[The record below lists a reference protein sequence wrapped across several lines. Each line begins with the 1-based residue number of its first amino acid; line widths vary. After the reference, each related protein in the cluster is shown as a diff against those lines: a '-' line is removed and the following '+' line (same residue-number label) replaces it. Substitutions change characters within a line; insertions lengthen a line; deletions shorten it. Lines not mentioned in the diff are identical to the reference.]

1 MFIKVGFWRLA
12 ETIRPMF
19 SATTTPGKK
28 LITAACSGSSA
39 QVLFQRRMKYATS
52 SPTARMETTSA
63 ARQLL

>member
-1 MFIKVGFWRLA
+1 
-12 ETIRPMF
+12 MF